1 MGLKFYTIL
10 FFWSCFSLTLSTAQ
24 TSWRK
29 SVKAAE
35 AAVRQSNYADAA
47 KFYEEAWLD
56 KPKKKNYIYQAA
68 EYYALVRDYTKAA
81 EAYKNLKGDK
91 EFPLAQLQYAR
102 MLKQTAAY
110 AQAGPEYADFISS
123 YNGKDADVIRDFVQ
137 TEIRGCDFALQSIRL
152 SSKNPLQVNRMS
164 PSINSIEAEF
174 APVAFADDLLYFSS
188 NIAGNASIY
197 RSQKQGGVWTKAVV
211 PNGFPEIK
219 NKDFCNG
226 AFSPDNKRFYYTEC
240 TATEGLNAQCALYVM
255 VRRGGNWSEPFRL
268 PEDINAKGFTATH
281 PYISEVGENEV
292 LYFASNKTGTKG
304 GMDIWKTTRS
314 ITTDELKFSAAVNL
328 GDEINTKGDE
338 ITPFFEA
345 AEGALYFASNGHLS
359 MGGLDIMKSKFST
372 QNNTW
377 GKIENVGAPINSSA
391 DDYYYVKNKSKT
403 GGFLV
408 SNKSTKE
415 RQHTLNEDIFE
426 FALPPKNL
434 TIKGQVLERA
444 TSAIMKDARLNL
456 YEILANGQKRLLNTK
471 ISSDGTYEFVL
482 VPDKKIRV
490 EAEKKGFVTASHEF
504 VAVKDSIVFGF
515 EKNIYLD
522 VEAKA
527 NAVTLSDYIE
537 DTKAKPTTKTNTTKN
552 TPTKTPVASNKTQA
566 TTVVTASPPSKKQ
579 DVPVAKSNTT
589 IPPTATKENATA
601 SVDKKTDILTEKGST
616 SVGTM
621 PLYETVSK
629 TNERLITSAPKLDGI
644 YYKIQMIAVKRF
656 DREENRYR
664 PVKDLGR
671 IDTEYIVSKDMVRVL
686 LADFAQYDSAQ
697 EVLAEVKKNREF
709 AGAYIIKYE
718 NGVRAGAG
726 K

>member
-1 MGLKFYTIL
+1 MSLKCYTLL

-47 KFYEEAWLD
+47 RYYEAAWTD
-56 KPKKKNYIYQAA
+56 KPKKKNYIYKAA
-68 EYYALVRDYTKAA
+68 EYYALVRDYAKAA
-81 EAYKNLKGDK
+81 EAYKNLRGDA

-102 MLKQTAAY
+102 MLKQSGAY
-110 AQAGPEYADFISS
+110 DKAGPEYADFVSS
-123 YNGKDADVIRDFVQ
+123 YNGKDADVIRDLVQ
-137 TEIRGCDFALQSIRL
+137 NEIRGCDFALQSIRM

-211 PNGFPEIK
+211 PNGFPELK

-255 VRRGGNWSEPFRL
+255 VRRGSNWSESFRL
-268 PEDINAKGFTATH
+268 PDDINAKGFTATH
-281 PYISEVGENEV
+281 PYISEVGEDEV

-338 ITPFFEA
+338 ITPFFDA
-345 AEGALYFASNGHLS
+345 SEGVLYFASNGHLS
-359 MGGLDIMKSKFST
+359 MGGLDIMKSKYAT

-408 SNKSTKE
+408 SNKATKE

-444 TSAIMKDARLNL
+444 TSVVMKDARLNL

-471 ISSDGTYEFVL
+471 VSNDGTYEFVL

-490 EAEKKGFVTASHEF
+490 EAEKKGFTTASHEF
-504 VAVKDSIVFGF
+504 VAVKDSIAFGF

-537 DTKAKPTTKTNTTKN
+537 ETKVKIPTKTGTTKA
-552 TPTKTPVASNKTQA
+552 TPTKVPTTPNKIPT
-566 TTVVTASPPSKKQ
+566 TTVVTTTTGKKQ
-579 DVPVAKSNTT
+579 DVPAVKSNTNVT
-589 IPPTATKENATA
+589 TTKENATA
-601 SVDKKTDILTEKGST
+601 SVEKRTDILTEKGST

-621 PLYETVSK
+621 PLYETISK

-718 NGVRAGAG
+718 NGIRAGAG

>member
-1 MGLKFYTIL
+1 MGLKRYTLL
-10 FFWSCFSLTLSTAQ
+10 FLWSCISLTLSTAQ

-29 SVKAAE
+29 SIKAAE

-47 KFYEEAWLD
+47 RYYEAAWTD

-68 EYYALVRDYTKAA
+68 EYYALVRDYEKAA
-81 EAYKNLKGDK
+81 EAYKNLRGDK

-102 MLKQTAAY
+102 MLKQSGAY
-110 AQAGPEYADFISS
+110 DKAGPEYADFVSS

-137 TEIRGCDFALQSIRL
+137 TEIRGCDFALQSIRM

-164 PSINSIEAEF
+164 PSVNSIEAEF

-197 RSQKQGGVWTKAVV
+197 RSQKQSGVWTKAVV
-211 PNGFPEIK
+211 PNGFPELK

-240 TATEGLNAQCALYVM
+240 TATEGLNAQCALYIM
-255 VRRGGNWSEPFRL
+255 VRKGNNWSEPFRL

-281 PYISEVGENEV
+281 PYVSEVGEYEV

-359 MGGLDIMKSKFST
+359 MGGLDIMKSKYTT
-372 QNNTW
+372 QSNTW
-377 GKIENVGAPINSSA
+377 GKIENLGAPINSSA

-408 SNKSTKE
+408 SNKATKE
-415 RQHTLNEDIFE
+415 RLHTLNEDIFE

-434 TIKGQVLERA
+434 TIKGQILERA
-444 TSAIMKDARLNL
+444 TSVVMKDARLNL

-471 ISSDGTYEFVL
+471 ISNDGTYEFVL

-490 EAEKKGFVTASHEF
+490 EAEKKGFTTASHEF
-504 VAVKDSIVFGF
+504 VAVKDSIALGF

-537 DTKAKPTTKTNTTKN
+537 DTKVKPTTNNPATKKPATTKTAA
-552 TPTKTPVASNKTQA
+552 TPNKTQP
-566 TTVVTASPPSKKQ
+566 TTVVNTTPSKKQ
-579 DVPVAKSNTT
+579 DIPAVKPNAATT
-589 IPPTATKENATA
+589 PTKENATA
-601 SVDKKTDILTEKGST
+601 SVEKRSDILTEKGST

-629 TNERLITSAPKLDGI
+629 ANERLITSAPKLDGT

-671 IDTEYIVSKDMVRVL
+671 IDTEYIVNKDMVRVL